1 MAPHG
6 STEWGFPA
14 CDFAGC
20 CGGKNWLL
28 RGGDWNILLY
38 MFSLGISS
46 SQLTSCHIFQRGRST
61 TNQIM
66 IDYGY
71 IFISNPTESGG
82 FRYIIH
88 LYPRNG
94 MMIPT
99 DSSICFRGWN
109 HQILSSFVEK
119 LVIYS
124 NWNMLFDGFWCNNGI
139 LPDTAWYCMPGIER
153 NSEWIQPIMAF
164 FKIWNMGR
172 THRIYGNV
180 NQCKPTG
187 F

>member
-1 MAPHG
+1 M
-6 STEWGFPA
+6 GFS
-14 CDFAGC
+14 CVRFSQVVAGE
-20 CGGKNWLL
+20 KNDYCVVVTGTFYCICFHWEFHHPNW
-28 RGGDWNILLY
+28 RVVI
-38 MFSLGISS
+38 F
-46 SQLTSCHIFQRGRST
+46 FQRGRST